1 MRISAWSSDVC
12 SSDLVLPPG
21 GFPSRHPAGM
31 RGQDTN
37 KPGAKPGAKVVSL
50 PGMGD
55 ALQRIGQPLVMPRNR
70 VVHEAGDPAGHI
82 YKVVDGTLRV
92 VQLLPDG
99 RRHVI
104 SFLHAGDYFG
114 LDENGEYV
122 SRSEEYT
129 SELQSLMRSSYAVF
143 CLKKKK

>member
-1 MRISAWSSDVC
+1 MALAQAFSQTATRMP
-12 SSDLVLPPG
+12 VLPPG

-99 RRHVI
+99 RR
-104 SFLHAGDYFG
+104 
-114 LDENGEYV
+114 
-122 SRSEEYT
+122 SEEHT
-129 SELQSLMRSSYAVF
+129 SELQSLMR
-143 CLKKKK
+143 